1 MTEEPFLDWFD
12 AALEEQHRAEAAAIA
27 DARRRLMKLKHA
39 ELMALAKHFKL
50 ASAPTPDEVKRFGKR
65 DTKEGL
71 CDDLAPLIAEHEGEL

>member
-1 MTEEPFLDWFD
+1 MAEDWLDRE
-12 AALEEQHRAEAAAIA
+12 LEAIHSHEAAVIA

-39 ELMALAKHFKL
+39 ELMALATFFKL

-71 CDDLAPLIAEHEGEL
+71 CDDLAPLLAEHEGGL